1 MQNQI
6 RERIKS
12 KTPPWF
18 KKIMRICIALAA
30 VGVALLT
37 SETQVPGFELPPFI
51 EKLAQW
57 FTVAGIVGAAI
68 AKTAKSDE

>member
-1 MQNQI
+1 
-6 RERIKS
+6 
-12 KTPPWF
+12 
-18 KKIMRICIALAA
+18 MRICIALAA